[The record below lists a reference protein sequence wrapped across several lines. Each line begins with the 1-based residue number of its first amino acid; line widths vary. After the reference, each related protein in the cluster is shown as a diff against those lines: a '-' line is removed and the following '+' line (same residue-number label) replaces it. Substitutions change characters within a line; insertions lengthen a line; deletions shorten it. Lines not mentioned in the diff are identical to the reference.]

1 VTPAIVGRI
10 VADIRKKIER
20 SANVIPAANIQPNRH
35 AVCCW
40 GGSACLKQSYLGGG
54 MNQQASGD
62 PKLLIP
68 QLRSFYDWVNPLSWL
83 LVRVTVGLMLL
94 PHGWPK
100 FVAGISAT
108 AAATLAKRGI
118 QPAEP
123 LAVVLIALETLGGLC
138 IALGLFTRFWA
149 AAVTIEMAV
158 ITYQYL
164 PAGFG
169 WTKPGYEYPLMWGLI
184 MLAVAL
190 RGGGPY
196 SLDRLLGRE
205 L

>member
-1 VTPAIVGRI
+1 V
-10 VADIRKKIER
+10 
-20 SANVIPAANIQPNRH
+20 N
-35 AVCCW
+35 
-40 GGSACLKQSYLGGG
+40 
-54 MNQQASGD
+54 QASGSK
-62 PKLLIP
+62 PRLLIP
-68 QLRSFYDWVNPLSWL
+68 QLAPFYDRVEPLSWL
-83 LVRVTVGLMLL
+83 LVRVTVGLTLI

-100 FVAGISAT
+100 LAAGLAAT
-108 AAATLAKRGI
+108 AANVLAKRGI

-123 LAVVLIALETLGGLC
+123 LAVVLITLETLGGLC

-158 ITYQYL
+158 IVYQYL

-169 WTKPGYEYPLMWGLI
+169 WTKPGYEYPLMWGLV

-196 SLDRLLGRE
+196 SLDRKLGWE